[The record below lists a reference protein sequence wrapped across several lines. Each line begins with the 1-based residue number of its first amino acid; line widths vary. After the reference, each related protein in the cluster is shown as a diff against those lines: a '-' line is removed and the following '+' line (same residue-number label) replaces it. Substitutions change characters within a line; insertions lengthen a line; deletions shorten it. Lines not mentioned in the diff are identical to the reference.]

1 MRMELVSFDASTIR
15 AYMLTSPALEQG
27 IRYIMHTTSV
37 EDRTIAAEAAIRI
50 AQEKCHMIWKRKLE
64 YVYPLSICTR
74 N

>member
-37 EDRTIAAEAAIRI
+37 EDRTIAAEAAIRM
-50 AQEKCHMIWKRKLE
+50 AQEKC
-64 YVYPLSICTR
+64 
-74 N
+74 